1 MKQPVQ
7 MLDGFDMSTL
17 RSYCYGHTNV
27 ELAEKLEIAIEI
39 EEAISDLKEH
49 IDEKYK
55 QGYSY
60 LDIAMSFKDNGNYN
74 VITDEVFLVYISTR
88 GLMIVFEHATYQIF
102 KS

>member
-7 MLDGFDMSTL
+7 MLDGIDMSTL

-27 ELAEKLEIAIEI
+27 ELAEKLAIAIET
-39 EEAISDLKEH
+39 EEVISDLKEY

-60 LDIAMSFKDNGNYN
+60 LDIAMSFKDNGNHT
-74 VITDEVFLVYISTR
+74 VITDEVFLVYISAQ
-88 GLMIVFEHATYQIF
+88 GIMIAFGHATYQIF